1 MVKSVFKGL
10 IAVFLGNSSISLDAK
25 GRLAVPTRHRD
36 ALSAG
41 TGQITITKHPHG
53 CLMIFP
59 QPAWEQFR
67 ERVAALP
74 MDAQWW
80 RRIFLGNAMDVE
92 MDGTGRVLV
101 SPELR
106 ADAGITRE
114 ATLLGMGSYLEL
126 WDSSTYKRHEAEA
139 RQAEMPDVLKDF
151 SF

>member
-1 MVKSVFKGL
+1 
-10 IAVFLGNSSISLDAK
+10 
-25 GRLAVPTRHRD
+25 
-36 ALSAG
+36 
-41 TGQITITKHPHG
+41 
-53 CLMIFP
+53 MIFP

-74 MDAQWW
+74 MQAQWW

-106 ADAGITRE
+106 SDAGIARE
-114 ATLLGMGSYLEL
+114 CRLVGMGSYLEL
-126 WDSSTYKRHEAEA
+126 WGASTYALKEAEA
-139 RQAEMPDVLKDF
+139 KQAEMPDVLKDF

>member
-1 MVKSVFKGL
+1 M
-10 IAVFLGNSSISLDAK
+10 ITVFLGNSSLNLDAK

-41 TGQITITKHPHG
+41 SGQITVTKHPDG
-53 CLMIFP
+53 SLMIFP
-59 QPAWEQFR
+59 QPAWEIFR

-92 MDGTGRVLV
+92 MDGTGRILI

-106 ADAGITRE
+106 AYAGIARE

-126 WDSSTYKRHEAEA
+126 WDAQTYALKEAKA
-139 RQAEMPDVLKDF
+139 AQAEMPNVLKDF

>member
-1 MVKSVFKGL
+1 VKSVFKGL
-10 IAVFLGNSSISLDAK
+10 NAVFLGNSSLSLDAK

-41 TGQITITKHPHG
+41 TGPITITKHPDG
-53 CLMIFP
+53 SLMIFP
-59 QPAWEQFR
+59 QAAWEMFR

-74 MDAQWW
+74 MDALWW

-92 MDGTGRVLV
+92 MDGTGRILV

-106 ADAGITRE
+106 AFAGISRE
-114 ATLLGMGSYLEL
+114 ATLLGMGTYLEL
-126 WDSSTYKRHEAEA
+126 WDAQTYAQKEAKA
-139 RQAEMPDVLKDF
+139 AQDEMPNVLKDF